1 MPARISRYLLGAAAG
16 LLSAAA
22 GVGASMV
29 VSVVVGGAVTPITV
43 VGGRVIDST
52 LDAVK
57 GGTG

>member
-29 VSVVVGGAVTPITV
+29 VSVVVGGVVTPSTV
-43 VGGRVIDST
+43 VGGQVIDST
-52 LDAVK
+52 LDAVT